1 MSLPQSLRGPLA
13 CLLAAIAPLC
23 SPAAAQAG
31 PVVFV
36 DVRVSADEQV
46 SFSPDPV
53 NATTAFTLMV
63 FRLKTAGWAFA
74 DENAIEVAE
83 PGNQFPT
90 RSWTEQA
97 DRASLLNLTTEAGQF
112 KYSVTLVNKATG
124 QRLVID
130 PIIKNDPKV

>member
-1 MSLPQSLRGPLA
+1 LSGPA
-13 CLLAAIAPLC
+13 T
-23 SPAAAQAG
+23 AQAS

-36 DVRVSADEQV
+36 DVRVGADEQV

-53 NATTAFTLMV
+53 NVKKADTLLV

-83 PGNQFPT
+83 PGTQFPT

-112 KYSVTLVNKATG
+112 KYSVTLVNKSSG
-124 QRLVID
+124 KRLVVD
-130 PIIKNDPKV
+130 PIIKNDPPA